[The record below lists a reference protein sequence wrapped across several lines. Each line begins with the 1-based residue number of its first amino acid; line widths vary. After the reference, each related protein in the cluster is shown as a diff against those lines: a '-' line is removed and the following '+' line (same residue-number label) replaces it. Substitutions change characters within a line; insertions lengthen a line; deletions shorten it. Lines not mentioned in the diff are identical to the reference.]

1 MLNKYFLLISEFYKT
16 SSNIYYLKNRLLFM
30 HIDLILKFLIS
41 FAIGALIGTERE
53 RKQSEIKE
61 FAGIRTFMLIAVFGT
76 VSAFISS
83 FYPNFLIIAF
93 IGLTALIGL
102 SYVATTRENGDIGI
116 TTEVAAFLT
125 FALGALCYTDDG
137 VRIVPILAIIITTL
151 LAIKPYLH
159 TFARK
164 ISQKEIN
171 NTLKFLIVAFVI
183 LPLLPDQTYGPLN
196 VFNPYQIWLVVVF
209 ISGISF
215 AGYIL
220 MKFIGAER
228 GISATG
234 IIGGLVSSTAVTT
247 AMAAR
252 VKESDFIIRA
262 AVFATVVAS
271 SMMFLRVLFEVF
283 VINTSLTPLLILPML
298 SMGLLGIGLGFLAW
312 KMTKVREVGED
323 LKLKN
328 PFSLRPA
335 LIFGLLFIGILFAS
349 KIAEIYFGS
358 SGLYITSIIS
368 GVADVD
374 AITISMAILAKN
386 TISPDVAVTAI
397 TLAAISNTIVKFFIA
412 MFFGTRKFGYLIG
425 VIFAVIITVGILAI
439 FLI

>member
-1 MLNKYFLLISEFYKT
+1 M
-16 SSNIYYLKNRLLFM
+16 
-30 HIDLILKFLIS
+30 KFLIS

-76 VSAFISS
+76 SSAFLST
-83 FYPNFLIIAF
+83 FYPNFVIIAF
-93 IGLTALIGL
+93 LGFAVIVGL
-102 SYVATTRENGDIGI
+102 SYIVTTRKNEDIGI
-116 TTEVAAFLT
+116 TTEVTALLT
-125 FALGALCYTDDG
+125 FILGAMCFTDEG
-137 VRIVPILAIIITTL
+137 IYIVPVLAIIITTL

-159 TFARK
+159 KFAQK
-164 ISQKEIN
+164 ISQKEIM
-171 NTLKFLIVAFVI
+171 NTLKFLIIAFVI
-183 LPLLPDQTYGPLN
+183 LPLLPDQTFGPLN
-196 VFNPYQIWLVVVF
+196 VFNPYQIWLIVVF

-228 GISATG
+228 GIGATG
-234 IIGGLVSSTAVTT
+234 IVGGLVSSTAVTT

-252 VKESDFIIRA
+252 VKESSFIIRA
-262 AVFATVVAS
+262 AVFATVIAS
-271 SMMFLRVLFEVF
+271 SMMFLRVLFEVL
-283 VINTSLTPLLILPML
+283 VINPDLIDLLSVPML
-298 SMGLLGIGLGFLAW
+298 TMGVLGIALGVIAW
-312 KMTKVREVGED
+312 KLTKIKKVD
-323 LKLKN
+323 TDIKLKN

-349 KIAEIYFGS
+349 KIAEIYFGN

-374 AITISMAILAKN
+374 AITISMALLAKD

-397 TLAAISNTIVKFFIA
+397 TLAAISNTVIKFLIA

-425 VIFAVIITVGILAI
+425 IIFAIIITAGLAAI
-439 FLI
+439 FLV

>member
-1 MLNKYFLLISEFYKT
+1 MEIA
-16 SSNIYYLKNRLLFM
+16 
-30 HIDLILKFLIS
+30 LILKFLIS

-53 RKQSEIKE
+53 RKQFEKKE

-76 VSAFISS
+76 SSAFLST
-83 FYPNFLIIAF
+83 FYPNFIIIAF
-93 IGLTALIGL
+93 LGFVGMVGL
-102 SYVATTRENGDIGI
+102 SYFISTRETGDIGI
-116 TTEVAAFLT
+116 TTEVTAIIT
-125 FALGALCYTDDG
+125 FILGALCFTDEG
-137 VRIVPILAIIITTL
+137 VQIVPILAIIITTL
-151 LAIKPYLH
+151 LAVKPYLH
-159 TFARK
+159 KFAQK

-171 NTLKFLIVAFVI
+171 NTLKFLIIAFVI
-183 LPLLPDQTYGPLN
+183 LPLLPNQTFGPLN
-196 VFNPYQIWLVVVF
+196 VFNPYQIWLIVVF

-220 MKFIGAER
+220 MKFIGAEK

-252 VKESDFIIRA
+252 VKETDFIIRA
-262 AVFATVVAS
+262 AVFATVIAS
-271 SMMFLRVLFEVF
+271 SMMFLRILFEVL
-283 VINTSLTPLLILPML
+283 VINPNIIGLLAAPML
-298 SMGLLGIGLGFLAW
+298 SMGLLGIGLGLLAW
-312 KMTKVREVGED
+312 KTTRIREVGED

-335 LIFGLLFIGILFAS
+335 LIFGLLFIVILFAS
-349 KIAEIYFGS
+349 KIAEIYYGN

-374 AITISMAILAKN
+374 AITISMALLAKN
-386 TISPDVAVTAI
+386 TISQDVAVTAI
-397 TLAAISNTIVKFFIA
+397 TLAAVSNTIIKFLIA

-425 VIFAVIITVGILAI
+425 VIFAVIIAVGLMAI
-439 FLI
+439 FII

>member
-1 MLNKYFLLISEFYKT
+1 MEIS
-16 SSNIYYLKNRLLFM
+16 
-30 HIDLILKFLIS
+30 LILKFLIS

-53 RKQSEIKE
+53 RKQSKIKE

-76 VSAFISS
+76 SSAFLST
-83 FYPNFLIIAF
+83 FYPNFILIAF
-93 IGLTALIGL
+93 LGLVAMVGL
-102 SYVATTRENGDIGI
+102 SYMTSTREIGDIGI
-116 TTEVAAFLT
+116 TTEVVALLT
-125 FALGALCYTDDG
+125 FILGALCFTDEG
-137 VRIVPILAIIITTL
+137 LQIVPILAIIITTL
-151 LAIKPYLH
+151 LAVKPYLH

-164 ISQKEIN
+164 ISQKEII
-171 NTLKFLIVAFVI
+171 NTLKFLIIAFVI
-183 LPLLPDQTYGPLN
+183 LPLLPDQTFGPLN
-196 VFNPYQIWLVVVF
+196 VFNPYQIWLIVVF

-252 VKESDFIIRA
+252 VRETDFIIRA

-271 SMMFLRVLFEVF
+271 SMMFLRVLFEVA
-283 VINTSLTPLLILPML
+283 VINPNLISLLTVPML
-298 SMGLLGIGLGFLAW
+298 SMGVVGIALGLLAW
-312 KMTKVREVGED
+312 KTTKVREVGED

-328 PFSLRPA
+328 PFSLKPA
-335 LIFGLLFIGILFAS
+335 LIFGMLFLIILYAS
-349 KIAEIYFGS
+349 KIADIYFGS
-358 SGLYITSIIS
+358 SGIYITSIIS

-397 TLAAISNTIVKFFIA
+397 TLAAISNTIVKFLIA
-412 MFFGTRKFGYLIG
+412 IFFGTRKFGYLIG
-425 VIFAVIITVGILAI
+425 AIFAFIISVGLIAI
-439 FLI
+439 FFV